1 MYARKGRGEWSAIIK
16 TYERT
21 GGAHEAFCSARGLNI
36 KSFRGWLYRIR
47 RATATSS
54 AITLLPVDVTS
65 TAAPAAP
72 PDIVVAVAGVEVHVA
87 AGADVGYVAAFV
99 MELRSRC

>member
-1 MYARKGRGEWSAIIK
+1 MYARKSRGEWSAIIK
-16 TYERT
+16 AYERT

-65 TAAPAAP
+65 ATALPAPRE
-72 PDIVVAVAGVEVHVA
+72 IVVAVDGVEVRVPV
-87 AGADVGYVAAFV
+87 GADVEYVKALV
-99 MELRSRC
+99 MGLRSRC